1 MMHLMVKGVCTRC
14 GEKDPG
20 GWYEKPCWVQI
31 GEDRT
36 GCDKMKQEPQE
47 ATSSAQD
54 DAEQGDI
61 TEEAFLALWRADL
74 ARQVSGV
81 GDVPVGLLFTP
92 RERALV
98 RVMVRMM
105 TLKNKD
111 NT

>member
-1 MMHLMVKGVCTRC
+1 
-14 GEKDPG
+14 
-20 GWYEKPCWVQI
+20 
-31 GEDRT
+31 
-36 GCDKMKQEPQE
+36 MKQEPQE
-47 ATSSAQD
+47 DASITRD

>member
-1 MMHLMVKGVCTRC
+1 MSTNQKT
-14 GEKDPG
+14 
-20 GWYEKPCWVQI
+20 Q
-31 GEDRT
+31 
-36 GCDKMKQEPQE
+36 QEPQE

-54 DAEQGDI
+54 GAEQVGI

-92 RERALV
+92 RERAMV